1 MILVK
6 AAAGVVIE
14 LGPGSLGF
22 FDQLSVKVADG
33 LSSKPLTFEVK
44 ESPNRR
50 LMARPL
56 DARELAELSIFLG
69 AIAANEGAI
78 LAEVRKYTPVGG

>member
-6 AAAGVVIE
+6 AVAGLVIE
-14 LGPGSLGF
+14 LGAGTQGR

-33 LSSKPLTFEVK
+33 LSPKALTFEVR
-44 ESPNRR
+44 EGPRGR

-56 DARELAELSIFLG
+56 EMRELAELTVFLG
-69 AIAANEGAI
+69 AIAANEGPI
-78 LAEVRKYTPVGG
+78 LAEVRKYHPVG